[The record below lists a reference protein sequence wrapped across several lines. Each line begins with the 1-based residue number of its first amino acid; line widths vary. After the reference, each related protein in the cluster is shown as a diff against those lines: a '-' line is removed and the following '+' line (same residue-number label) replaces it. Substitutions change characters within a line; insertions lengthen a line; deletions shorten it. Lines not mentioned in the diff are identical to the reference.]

1 MDEKII
7 NGKQYSGCVRYAQLP
22 AFKGLAYFTF
32 TMSSMSMPRTLAS
45 LLLLYPLLFGSLNA
59 QAESS
64 GVLALGSSGSS
75 SAISKSSEESSNSS
89 KSSTQKV
96 AQGPYEVTAV
106 AVATDNPD
114 ALRLTLH
121 ALQADAEDFELTLP
135 RQIAEQNQ
143 IAVRS
148 VIEATAREYGL
159 AFALRDT
166 AGGTRTFFLVL
177 EDEWH
182 KELDNRLVTL

>member
-1 MDEKII
+1 MSI
-7 NGKQYSGCVRYAQLP
+7 SSS
-22 AFKGLAYFTF
+22 LA
-32 TMSSMSMPRTLAS
+32 R
-45 LLLLYPLLFGSLNA
+45 LLLLSPLLLGSLCA

-75 SAISKSSEESSNSS
+75 SAISKSSDESSKSS

-106 AVATDNPD
+106 AIAADKPD

-121 ALQADAEDFELTLP
+121 ALQADAEDFELTVP
-135 RQIAEQNQ
+135 RQIAEQHQ

-148 VIEATAREYGL
+148 VIEATAREYGM

-166 AGGTRTFFLVL
+166 AGSAHTFFLVL
-177 EDEWH
+177 EDAWH
-182 KELDNRLVTL
+182 KELDNRPVTL

>member
-1 MDEKII
+1 ML
-7 NGKQYSGCVRYAQLP
+7 SPRH
-22 AFKGLAYFTF
+22 FKVLAHFTF
-32 TMSSMSMPRTLAS
+32 TISSMSMPRSLAS
-45 LLLLYPLLFGSLNA
+45 LLLLSPLLFGSLNT
-59 QAESS
+59 QA

-75 SAISKSSEESSNSS
+75 SVISKSSEESSNSS
-89 KSSTQKV
+89 KSSAQQI

-121 ALQADAEDFELTLP
+121 ALQADAEDFELTVP

-148 VIEATAREYGL
+148 VIEASAREYGL

-166 AGGTRTFFLVL
+166 AGGARTFFLVL

-182 KELDNRLVTL
+182 KELDNRPVTL